1 MKKLTTDRY
10 LKLAY
15 IVGGVYDLILGTGL
29 LFFPDLVIDLL
40 NSLSI
45 TITKPTNMIFVQISS
60 LFLMA
65 VGYYLVY
72 AAYNEPVKFA
82 FIGFISAF
90 IRFGYAVI
98 IVLNMAGGIELGYIF
113 TAMTDSL
120 TGILLLSALLMT
132 EGVSITQIW
141 HFE

>member
-1 MKKLTTDRY
+1 MKKFATDRY

-15 IVGGVYDLILGTGL
+15 VVGGVYDLILGIDL

-72 AAYNEPVKFA
+72 AAYSEPVKFA
-82 FIGFISAF
+82 FIGSISAF
-90 IRFGYAVI
+90 IRFGYAFI
-98 IVLNMAGGIELGYIF
+98 IIMNITGGIELGYIF
-113 TAMTDSL
+113 TAITDSL
-120 TGILLLSALLMT
+120 TGIILLSALLMT
-132 EGVSITQIW
+132 EGISITQIW
-141 HFE
+141 RFN